1 MHKRDG
7 VYYIGVIVTFLGIAG
22 IAEAVTGRGSILVA
36 ASTFA
41 VGFVCV
47 LAGYMK

>member
-7 VYYIGVIVTFLGIAG
+7 VYYIGVIVTLLGIAG
-22 IAEAVTGRGSILVA
+22 IAEAITGRGSIMIA
-36 ASTFA
+36 AGTFA

-47 LAGYMK
+47 LVGYTK